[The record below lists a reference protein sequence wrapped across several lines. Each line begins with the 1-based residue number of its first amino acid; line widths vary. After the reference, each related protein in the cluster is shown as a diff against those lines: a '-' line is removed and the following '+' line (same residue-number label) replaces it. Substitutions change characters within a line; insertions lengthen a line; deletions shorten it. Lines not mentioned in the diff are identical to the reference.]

1 MNLYN
6 AFKNLIRVVKAK
18 NAANKDVKTAEPS
31 VFEEVQKK
39 VENLKAE
46 PSRPKT
52 RADIIKE
59 YRDKVREAQIE
70 NEADPQVETAHTSV
84 YDDLMEELEVLREQQ
99 GRETRAEVY
108 QQGSTHEPIREFDP
122 VETQAPVY
130 SQPCSQSLLGAQA
143 LTNSAGSLA
152 LREFPRIDAQQS
164 KVRVPNKTLLKII
177 QVSEKSIN
185 LDSKKSRFILVEHG
199 GQRGWILESYLNF
212 N

>member
-6 AFKNLIRVVKAK
+6 AFENLIRVVKAK

-39 VENLKAE
+39 VENLEAE

-99 GRETRAEVY
+99 GQETRAEVY

-130 SQPCSQSLLGAQA
+130 SQPSSQSLVGAQA